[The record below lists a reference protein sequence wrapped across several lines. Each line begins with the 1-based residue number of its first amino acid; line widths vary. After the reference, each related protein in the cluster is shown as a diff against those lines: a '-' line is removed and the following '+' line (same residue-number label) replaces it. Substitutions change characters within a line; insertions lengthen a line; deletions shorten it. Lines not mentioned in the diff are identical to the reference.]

1 MGRNTK
7 KRTQGWWPYLLAVW
21 LTVMSGGVMAADPL
35 SLVVSDANPILS
47 NKDHTGILDTLVKDT
62 FRQLGIPI
70 TITPLPSERA
80 ITNAN
85 TGMDDGD
92 LLRIGG
98 LSQKY
103 PNLIQVQEKWMDME
117 FSAFTRKPQITIAS
131 WQDLTPYT
139 VGMIRGWK
147 VFENATSHV
156 PQRSLVVNSESL
168 FALLLKD
175 RVDIILYDRLQGEV
189 IIQKQKLSDIRLA
202 GKPLTV
208 EPLYLYMNK
217 KHAGLVPQ
225 IEEQLRRMKADG
237 SHARLTADALKAA
250 LR

>member
-1 MGRNTK
+1 MGRGATK
-7 KRTQGWWPYLLAVW
+7 CTQGWWPYLLAVW
-21 LTVMSGGVMAADPL
+21 LAVMTGGAMAADPL

-47 NKDHTGILDTLVKDT
+47 NKDQTGILDTLVKET
-62 FRQLGIPI
+62 FRQLDIPI

-117 FSAFTRKPQITIAS
+117 FSAFTRHPRITISS

-147 VFENATSHV
+147 VFENSTSHV
-156 PQRSLVVNSESL
+156 AQRSLVVNAESL

-175 RVDIILYDRLQGEV
+175 RVDVILYDRLQGEV
-189 IIQKQKLSDIRLA
+189 IIQRQKLSDIRLA
-202 GKPLTV
+202 GKSLTV

-217 KHAGLVPQ
+217 KHATLVPQ
-225 IEEQLRRMKADG
+225 IEEQLRKMKADG
-237 SHARLTADALKAA
+237 SHARLTADALRAA
-250 LR
+250 LQ